1 MSWRLL
7 SRKLIATAAATVA
20 ALLAIVVGIEGWAR
34 LTWDP
39 KKGRPGFFLSDPE
52 RVERL
57 APNYD
62 GWFAGVPIHTNSLG
76 FRDSRE
82 YALPKAPNTFRIVV
96 LGDSVTF
103 GHGSVY
109 EHTYPLLLEQR
120 LKAWRPSVDWQ
131 VWNLGVPGYDSA
143 QELTTLLTD
152 GPRYQPDLV
161 VVGFLENDVF
171 GLLDVPPPSRWRT
184 LKSSAASMVRA
195 RLFSYDWFRRRYLML
210 RYRLVSSDAERAL
223 LEKLADN
230 ESLLS
235 RPDELA
241 DAKEQQLSNPA
252 PLFAAGVEPPPCNF
266 QASGLVSRKDFE
278 AMPNLDRWKVIVQR
292 FQQLNA
298 AGTYRIVFFL
308 NEAPHQCLG
317 EDRFVAADVESYN
330 DYFLKIFKQ
339 AGLPAVSS
347 YSGFLRYKFS
357 DMPMAAGHS
366 IGNSNAVKAAALF
379 DFLSNETLPAL
390 LPK

>member
-1 MSWRLL
+1 M
-7 SRKLIATAAATVA
+7 VV
-20 ALLAIVVGIEGWAR
+20 IVTGVEGWAR
-34 LTWDP
+34 VSWDP

-62 GWFAGVPIHTNSLG
+62 GWFAGVPVHINSLG

-82 YALPKAPNTFRIVV
+82 YALPKAPNTFRIIV

-109 EHTYPLLLEQR
+109 EHTYPRLLEQR

-143 QELTTLLTD
+143 QELTTLLSD
-152 GPRYQPDLV
+152 GPRFQPDLV
-161 VVGFLENDVF
+161 VVGFLQNDVF
-171 GLLDVPPPSRWRT
+171 GLLDAPPPSPWRN
-184 LKSSAASMVRA
+184 LKSTVASMVRA
-195 RLFSYDWFRRRYLML
+195 RLYSYDWFRRRYLTM
-210 RYRLVSSDAERAL
+210 RYRFVSSDAERTL

-230 ESLLS
+230 ESLLA

-241 DAKEQQLSNPA
+241 DAMEQQLTNPA
-252 PLFAAGVEPPPCNF
+252 PLFPRDVEPPPCKF
-266 QASGLVSRKDFE
+266 QASGKVSRADFD
-278 AMPNLDRWKVIVQR
+278 AMPNLDRWKAIVQR
-292 FQQLNA
+292 FQQLNV
-298 AGTYRIVFFL
+298 AGTYRVVVFM
-308 NEAPHQCLG
+308 NEAPYRCLG
-317 EDRFVAADVESYN
+317 EDRFVPASVESFN
-330 DYFLKIFKQ
+330 DYFLEIFKR
-339 AGLPAVSS
+339 AALPAVSS
-347 YSGFLRYKFS
+347 YSGFHRYRYS

-379 DFLSNETLPAL
+379 DFLSYETLPPL
-390 LPK
+390 LPSDRPGR

>member
-1 MSWRLL
+1 MCSRLL
-7 SRKLIATAAATVA
+7 PRRLLATVVATIA
-20 ALLAIVVGIEGWAR
+20 ALLVIVIAIETWAR

-39 KKGRPGFFLSDPE
+39 KKGRPGFFVSDPI
-52 RVERL
+52 RIERL

-62 GWFAGVPIHTNSLG
+62 GWFAGVPVHTNSLG

-82 YALPKAPNTFRIVV
+82 YALSKAPNTFRIIV

-103 GHGSVY
+103 GHGSIY

-120 LKAWRPSVDWQ
+120 LRAWRPSVDWQ

-143 QELTTLLTD
+143 QELSTLLGD

-161 VVGFLENDVF
+161 IVGFLENDVF
-171 GLLDVPPPSRWRT
+171 GLLDAPTPSRWRT
-184 LKSSAASMVRA
+184 LKSSVTSMVRA
-195 RLFSYDWFRRRYLML
+195 NLYSYDWFRRRYLTL
-210 RYRLVSSDAERAL
+210 RYRWVSSEVERRL
-223 LEKLADN
+223 LEDLAEN

-241 DAKEQQLSNPA
+241 DAKEQQLTNPL
-252 PLFAAGVEPPPCNF
+252 PLFPAGVEPPTCNF
-266 QASGLVSRKDFE
+266 RPSGHVSREVFE
-278 AMPNLDRWKVIVQR
+278 AMPNLDRWKAVVQR

-298 AGTYRIVFFL
+298 AGTYRILFFL

-317 EDRFVAADVESYN
+317 EDRFVAANVESYN
-330 DYFLKIFKQ
+330 DYFLEIFKQ
-339 AGLPAVSS
+339 AGVPAVSS

-366 IGNSNAVKAAALF
+366 IGNSNAVKAAVLF
-379 DFLSNETLPAL
+379 DFLSTQTLPAL